1 MEERKELFIEVKI
14 ETDQKKEDR
23 ENQPYPITD

>member
-14 ETDQKKEDR
+14 GTDQEKEDR
-23 ENQPYPITD
+23 ENQPDPITD